1 MSSRVIKL
9 LHAILFRTA
18 ATTGPVL
25 GICSFKY
32 FIRLLLVVFSL
43 FTSSYSFAY
52 CYQVE
57 EGAYLETQSGTT
69 NATAGT
75 MCQALIDSRGIA
87 HMSNY
92 GAAGSGRCYYYA
104 SPSGT
109 YLNIG
114 TWVRSGEVESLCA
127 GETPPDPVCPE
138 GAFWDF
144 DSQSCKYPQDDAC
157 DSIGASW
164 DPAASACQ
172 CDSPTA
178 ALVTAAGVTRCMQ
191 LRDDSCT
198 KDSPDFKGYATYG
211 DSAGQAVCDGRA
223 SCPDG
228 GTPGYVGSGD
238 TMSAVCYSNTPAGSE
253 NCDGQAGLQDGVEVC
268 IPNPGDDPDFP
279 DCDGVVGTFNGVKRC
294 IDKPGGHA
302 GCSAGETPGYVG
314 AGDNAQFTCIPSDYK
329 PETCPPGQYVTNA
342 ATGGFGCA
350 TTGGQS
356 KDDVA
361 AGKTPGT
368 GSGTSQTTVK
378 DAVGNVVGTE
388 ESELQIDL
396 TGLTED
402 TPANNY
408 KTEMDEFSDSELD
421 SIDTDSIV
429 SSFSGADG
437 AFTQRNSL
445 TNLSSFVVT
454 HTIGNSTNCNGSLPF
469 FGMTIS
475 CEKFATYNRI
485 VGWMIFIYTLINI
498 YNVIMRKSESGV

>member
-1 MSSRVIKL
+1 MSSRFIKQL
-9 LHAILFRTA
+9 LAFLFLAA

-25 GICSFKY
+25 ASTLYLWDRQQITGVDTYAAPFLACNAYKS
-32 FIRLLLVVFSL
+32 SL
-43 FTSSYSFAY
+43 TSGQAYSHY
-52 CYQVE
+52 E
-57 EGAYLETQSGTT
+57 ENSSTWNCGYTANSVRQYL
-69 NATAGT
+69 
-75 MCQALIDSRGIA
+75 GIA
-87 HMSNY
+87 TRYSTTCPY
-92 GAAGSGRCYYYA
+92 GDNSYQCNA
-104 SPSGT
+104 SCDAPNTMVNGQC
-109 YLNIG
+109 I
-114 TWVRSGEVESLCA
+114 A
-127 GETPPDPVCPE
+127 PPQCPE
-138 GAFWDF
+138 GSFWDF
-144 DSQSCKYPQDDAC
+144 DSSSCKYPQDDAC

-238 TMSAVCYSNTPAGSE
+238 TMSAVCYSNTPEGSE

-279 DCDGVVGTFNGVKRC
+279 DCEGVVGTFNGVKRC

-314 AGDNAQFTCIPSDYK
+314 AGDNATFTCIPSDYK

-368 GSGTSQTTVK
+368 GSGTSQTTQK
-378 DAVGNVVGTE
+378 DAAGNVVGTE
-388 ESELQIDL
+388 ESEFQIDL
-396 TGLTED
+396 TQLTED

-408 KTEMDEFSDSELD
+408 KDEMDEFSDTTLEG
-421 SIDTDSIV
+421 IDTDSIV
-429 SSFSGADG
+429 SSFSGSDG
-437 AFTQRNSL
+437 AFTDRSSL
-445 TNLSSFVVT
+445 NTLSSFVVT
-454 HTIGNSTNCNGSLPF
+454 HTIGNTTSCNGSLPF
-469 FGMTIS
+469 FGYTIS

-485 VGWMIFIYTLINI
+485 FGWIIFILTLINI
-498 YNVIMRKSESGV
+498 YNIIMSKSESGV